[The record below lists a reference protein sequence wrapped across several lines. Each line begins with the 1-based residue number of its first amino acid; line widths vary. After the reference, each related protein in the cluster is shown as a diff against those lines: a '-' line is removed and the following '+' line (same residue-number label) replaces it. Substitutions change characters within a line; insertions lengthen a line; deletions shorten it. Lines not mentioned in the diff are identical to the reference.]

1 MIEAA
6 WYEIILAIIALSGA
20 FSVWSSKDQYEK
32 LIGLAIITA
41 GVLPFIV
48 ISGYLDVA
56 IAVALIMPITTI
68 IVLRLE
74 EVESVD

>member
-6 WYEIILAIIALSGA
+6 WYEIVLVAIALAGA
-20 FSVWSSKDQYEK
+20 FSVWHWKDQYEK

-48 ISGYLDVA
+48 IAGFLDVA
-56 IAVALIMPITTI
+56 IAVALIMPIATI

-74 EVESVD
+74 EVEEDD

>member
-6 WYEIILAIIALSGA
+6 WYEIVLAVIALAGA
-20 FSVWSSKDQYEK
+20 FAVWSWKNQYEK
-32 LIGLAIITA
+32 LIGLAIVTA

-48 ISGYLDVA
+48 IRGYLDVA
-56 IAVALIMPITTI
+56 IAVALVMPIATI

-74 EVESVD
+74 EVEIND